1 MKFPA
6 LKKEIHSL
14 LIKRLIGVCV
24 VTILLVVGA
33 TCYLEFKRL
42 EKTLLSDAAKEAYLF
57 VPLFLEQH
65 NKHSGTQK
73 VAATPEFYDSIA
85 HTSFIDVQ
93 LSTPDGSVFFEK
105 EGVNA
110 GPIKQR
116 FSEKSSQ
123 PQVGDKPSGTWL
135 IADKRIYL
143 MALLPLSGLQDDD
156 SLGHLQGI
164 YRSSL
169 ENTRAIIWRILFSC
183 LIGVGSVLLCT
194 VLMYPGLIFFHNR
207 LIRSSSD
214 LNLANNFLLKQ
225 LGSALAKSDVGT
237 SYHSHRVAIYG
248 IRLAEKHKLS
258 RARIRSFVQG
268 VFLHDIGMLELES
281 SMLMKQGP
289 LDKKELSLM
298 QGHVKSGVA
307 QIKRYRWLRDGLD
320 VVRLHH
326 EKYDGSGYPAG
337 LSHDKIP
344 LEARI
349 FAIVDAFD
357 ALTSRRPYREAVE
370 LDRALEILEQDSGSH
385 FDPVLLAPFIEMAPQ
400 LYGIVSKLEGKA
412 LEREVQ
418 GVVKKYLKL

>member
-24 VTILLVVGA
+24 VTMLLVVGT
-33 TCYLEFKRL
+33 TCYLEFRRL
-42 EKTLLSDAAKEAYLF
+42 EQALLRDAAKEASLF
-57 VPLFLEQH
+57 IPLFLEQY
-65 NKHSGTQK
+65 NNHSGTQK
-73 VAATPEFYDSIA
+73 VAAIPEFNDSIA

-93 LSTPDGSVFFEK
+93 LSTPDGSIFFEK
-105 EGVNA
+105 SGANA

-116 FSEKSSQ
+116 FSDKSSP
-123 PQVGDKPSGTWL
+123 PQLGDDPNGTWL
-135 IADKRIYL
+135 VADKRIYL
-143 MALLPLSGLQDDD
+143 MAVLPLRGLQDDD
-156 SLGHLQGI
+156 VIGHLQGL
-164 YRSSL
+164 YRTSL
-169 ENTRAIIWRILFSC
+169 EDTKAIGFRIFLSC
-183 LIGVGSVLLCT
+183 LIGAGAVMLCT
-194 VLMYPGLIFFHNR
+194 ILMYPGLIFFHHR

-214 LNLANNFLLKQ
+214 LNLANTILLKQ
-225 LGSALAKSDVGT
+225 LGSALAKSDVGV
-237 SYHSHRVAIYG
+237 SSHSHRVVIYG
-248 IRLAEKHKLS
+248 IRLAEIHKLS
-258 RARIRSFVQG
+258 RTRIRSFVQG
-268 VFLHDIGMLELES
+268 VFLHDIGMLELDS
-281 SMLMKQGP
+281 SILLKQGP

-298 QGHVKSGVA
+298 HTHVKNGVA
-307 QIKRYRWLRDGLD
+307 QLKRYRWLKDGLE
-320 VVRLHH
+320 VVRCHH
-326 EKYDGSGYPAG
+326 EKYDGSGYPGG

-357 ALTSRRPYREAVE
+357 ALTSKRPYRQAVE

-385 FDPVLLAPFIEMAPQ
+385 FDPVLLAPFIEIAPQ